1 MAESEEHRWLS
12 RSFLEIL
19 ESFSRLDLYSFT
31 EADRKKFDFACLLQ
45 RDFIR
50 PLVGQT
56 LWKHTEGIDKD
67 IRTLIAASDSEI
79 WAYVARDNI
88 RNRALFYEVIRDFQQ
103 TEHSRDLYKLKLFWV
118 PENFEVGSAQS
129 EQVIS
134 FYLRDQIVNDV
145 LMNIVFGKLTASDVR
160 FFLNQM
166 GIPGI
171 HLAVLYDIANYGFFN
186 YAELGTRVSVS
197 VSTLRTRYQVV
208 LGSGFIYEPY
218 SPEKAGYSAVV
229 SLKGRVFL
237 KLIQQVYQQYC
248 EGKITPELEFI
259 LKKLH
264 LEPNLDD
271 PIPSLNSHEAISL
284 VSTPPSPGKFF
295 KLLIAQIIAAQQ
307 RFGVQLNS
315 MNFIVSNIENES
327 VFNIVR

>member
-1 MAESEEHRWLS
+1 MAESDEHRWLS

-67 IRTLIAASDSEI
+67 IRTLIAASDSDI
-79 WAYVARDNI
+79 WAYIARDNI

-103 TEHSRDLYKLKLFWV
+103 TEHRRDLYKLKLFWI

-129 EQVIS
+129 EQIIS

-145 LMNIVFGKLTASDVR
+145 LMNVVFGKLTASDVR
-160 FFLNQM
+160 FFLNNT
-166 GIPGI
+166 GIPGL
-171 HLAVLYDIANYGFFN
+171 HLAVLYDIANYGFIS
-186 YAELGTRVSVS
+186 YTKVGRRLSTSTT
-197 VSTLRTRYQVV
+197 TLRPRYQVV

-218 SPEKAGYSAVV
+218 SREKAGYSAFV

-237 KLIQQVYQQYC
+237 KLIQKVYQQYC
-248 EGKITPELEFI
+248 ERKITPELEFI
-259 LKKLH
+259 LRKLDI
-264 LEPNLDD
+264 EPNLVD
-271 PIPSLNSHEAISL
+271 PIPPFNSPEVIPLLIA
-284 VSTPPSPGKFF
+284 PPSPEKFF
-295 KLLIAQIIAAQQ
+295 KLLIGQIRAAQS
-307 RFGVQLNS
+307 FGVELNS
-315 MNFIVSNIENES
+315 MNFIVSDIENES